1 MSHFVT
7 TSRLSW
13 SGSFQKRL
21 SIYRSRKISSC
32 FNGTHQNYN
41 VNNKRILKTKS
52 KMRWV
57 KKKLSE
63 QLHRVTCQSLWKSI
77 SLQCQNVLN
86 EWNEQKICFEMLL
99 TVIFW
104 YVDWLISSG
113 CLVHGIRWEFKK
125 KKEKYVDSKAS
136 TLFAH

>member
-77 SLQCQNVLN
+77 SLQCQNVFN
-86 EWNEQKICFEMLL
+86 EWFHFVWTENLFWNAFDSNFLICWLAHIKWLPCTWNPLRIQEKKRKIC
-99 TVIFW
+99 
-104 YVDWLISSG
+104 
-113 CLVHGIRWEFKK
+113 RQ
-125 KKEKYVDSKAS
+125 
-136 TLFAH
+136 